1 MIGEQNNEKINNR
14 DSHETDICSLYLFA
28 LNSPITKKNT
38 NYG

>member
-1 MIGEQNNEKINNR
+1 MIVEQNKENTNNR
-14 DSHETDICSLYLFA
+14 DSHETDICSLCLFA